1 MWVRS
6 FVYTDWYWT
15 NYEVNSYIC
24 IIQKSPVLDIRKIC
38 TSINL
43 LFVHTENKMFYPL
56 FQMSNADKD
65 IYFITQ
71 TQIFVLSASHPHKLK
86 HAPMFRAHF
95 SCSAHIISTA
105 HETLPVVSCFFLFF
119 YLGTFVL
126 PYFSVILQPFDTAAF
141 RCFVNLLLLAHNFL
155 SWIILFYPIVFLQ
168 PPHSISHGFS

>member
-1 MWVRS
+1 MNI
-6 FVYTDWYWT
+6 T
-15 NYEVNSYIC
+15 
-24 IIQKSPVLDIRKIC
+24 KIC

-56 FQMSNADKD
+56 FQKSNADKD

-71 TQIFVLSASHPHKLK
+71 TQIFVLSASHLHKLK

-95 SCSAHIISTA
+95 ILFSTYISTA

-119 YLGTFVL
+119 YLVTFVL

-141 RCFVNLLLLAHNFL
+141 HCFVNLLLLAHNFL
-155 SWIILFYPIVFLQ
+155 SWIILFYPVVFLQ
-168 PPHSISHGFS
+168 PTHSISHRFS

>member
-24 IIQKSPVLDIRKIC
+24 IIQKSPVLDIRKIS
-38 TSINL
+38 TNINL

-56 FQMSNADKD
+56 FQKSNADKD

-71 TQIFVLSASHPHKLK
+71 TQIFVLSASHLHKLK

-95 SCSAHIISTA
+95 FCSAHIISTA
-105 HETLPVVSCFFLFF
+105 HETFPVVSFFFSILLLSYFCFALLLS
-119 YLGTFVL
+119 Y
-126 PYFSVILQPFDTAAF
+126 TAAVWYDRFSLF
-141 RCFVNLLLLAHNFL
+141 RKF
-155 SWIILFYPIVFLQ
+155 IIIG
-168 PPHSISHGFS
+168 S

>member
-6 FVYTDWYWT
+6 FVCTDWYWT

-24 IIQKSPVLDIRKIC
+24 IIQKSPVLNITKIC

-56 FQMSNADKD
+56 FQKSNADKD
-65 IYFITQ
+65 IYFIAQ
-71 TQIFVLSASHPHKLK
+71 TQIFVLSASHLHKLK

-95 SCSAHIISTA
+95 SCSAHILVQLTKLS
-105 HETLPVVSCFFLFF
+105 LSWVSFFLFF
-119 YLGTFVL
+119 YLVTFVL
-126 PYFSVILQPFDTAAF
+126 PYFSVILQPFDTTAF